1 MMKVTSES
9 AGRMLTYYLLQNRGS
24 VYRLQEQISSGKR
37 VSRPSDDPGSYSL
50 IQQFRQSDSCLT
62 QYIRNATRLTERL
75 QTADSKL
82 QSAVEI
88 THRVSEIIVSAS
100 DSSKNPVDRQ
110 AMGKEVNQYLEEMV
124 NIANTNPEGEYI
136 FAGLR
141 SDTPA
146 YSVTRDADGNITD
159 VTYNG
164 SAETRM
170 VEVNA
175 GVYVPANIPGSDT
188 NSSQSVF
195 QTSET
200 DIFSNLIQL
209 RDRLMAGENLVDEE
223 QFAVDAGTDILTVA
237 NVYRTGAIVELSS
250 TDTLPG
256 GLSANTEYYAIRI
269 SDTEIRL
276 AASLADA
283 RAGIFI
289 DITDAGTGDHGI
301 KQQSL
306 AENTRD
312 LDHLNA
318 ILSTLGAYEER
329 VEFNADLLTARQLEV
344 QSNLED
350 EESMDIAKAVTDL
363 ANKKTAY
370 EAALGVTSAI
380 LNTSLLDYI

>member
-1 MMKVTSES
+1 MKVTSES
-9 AGRMLTYYLLQNRGS
+9 AGRMLTYYLLQNRDS
-24 VYRLQEQISSGKR
+24 VYKLQEQISSGKR
-37 VSRPSDDPGSYSL
+37 VSRPSDDPGSFSL
-50 IQQFRQSDSCLT
+50 IQQFRQTASCLA
-62 QYIRNATRLTERL
+62 QYTTNATRLTERL
-75 QTADSKL
+75 QTADAKL
-82 QSAVEI
+82 QDAVEI

-100 DSSKNPVDRQ
+100 DSSKTPVDRQ

-141 SDTPA
+141 SDTAA
-146 YSVTRDADGNITD
+146 YSVTRDADGNITA

-164 SAETRM
+164 STETRM
-170 VEVNA
+170 VEVGA

-188 NSSQSVF
+188 TSAQAIF

-200 DIFSNLIQL
+200 DIFANLILL

-223 QFAVDAGTDILTVA
+223 QFTVDAGTDILTVA
-237 NVYRTGAIVELSS
+237 NTYATGAVVELSS

-256 GLSANTEYYAIRI
+256 GLSADTEYYAIRV
-269 SDTEIRL
+269 SDTEIQL
-276 AASLADA
+276 AASLEDA
-283 RAGIFI
+283 RAGIAI
-289 DITDAGTGDHGI
+289 DIYDAGTGDLGI

-329 VEFNADLLTARQLEV
+329 VEFNSDLLAARQLEV
-344 QSNLED
+344 ESNLED
-350 EESMDIAKAVTDL
+350 EESLDIASAVTDL

-370 EAALGVTSAI
+370 EAALSVTSAL

>member
-1 MMKVTSES
+1 MKVTSES
-9 AGRMLTYYLLQNRGS
+9 AGRMLTYYLLQNRDS
-24 VYRLQEQISSGKR
+24 VYKLQEQISSGKR
-37 VSRPSDDPGSYSL
+37 VSRPSDDPGSFSL
-50 IQQFRQSDSCLT
+50 IQQFRQTESCLA
-62 QYIRNATRLTERL
+62 QYTTNATRLTERL
-75 QTADSKL
+75 QTADAKL
-82 QSAVEI
+82 QDAVEI

-100 DSSKNPVDRQ
+100 DSSKTPVDRQ

-141 SDTPA
+141 SDTAA
-146 YSVTRDADGNITD
+146 YSVTRDADGNITA

-164 SAETRM
+164 STETRM
-170 VEVNA
+170 VEVGA

-188 NSSQSVF
+188 TSAQAIF

-200 DIFSNLIQL
+200 DIFANLILL

-223 QFAVDAGTDILTVA
+223 QFTVDAGTDILTVA
-237 NVYRTGAIVELSS
+237 NRYATGAVVELSS

-256 GLSANTEYYAIRI
+256 GLSADTEYYAIRI
-269 SDTEIRL
+269 SDTEIQL
-276 AASLADA
+276 AASLEDA
-283 RAGIFI
+283 RAGIAI
-289 DITDAGTGDHGI
+289 DIFDAGTGDLGI

-329 VEFNADLLTARQLEV
+329 VEFNSDLLAARQLEV
-344 QSNLED
+344 EGNLED
-350 EESMDIAKAVTDL
+350 EESLDIASAVTDL

-370 EAALGVTSAI
+370 EAALSVTSAL

>member
-1 MMKVTSES
+1 MKVTSES
-9 AGRMLTYYLLQNRGS
+9 AGRMLTYYLLQNRDS
-24 VYRLQEQISSGKR
+24 VYKLQEQISSGKR
-37 VSRPSDDPGSYSL
+37 VSRPSDDPGSFSL
-50 IQQFRQSDSCLT
+50 IQQFRQTESCLA
-62 QYIRNATRLTERL
+62 QYTTNATRLTERL
-75 QTADSKL
+75 QTADAKL
-82 QSAVEI
+82 QDAVEI

-100 DSSKNPVDRQ
+100 DSSKTPVDRQ

-141 SDTPA
+141 SDTAA
-146 YSVTRDADGNITD
+146 YSVTRDADGNITA

-164 SAETRM
+164 STETRM
-170 VEVNA
+170 VEVGA

-188 NSSQSVF
+188 TSAQAIF

-200 DIFSNLIQL
+200 DIFANLILL

-223 QFAVDAGTDILTVA
+223 QFTVDAGTDILTVA
-237 NVYRTGAIVELSS
+237 NRYATGAVVELSS

-256 GLSANTEYYAIRI
+256 GLSADTEYYAIRI
-269 SDTEIRL
+269 SDTEIQL
-276 AASLADA
+276 AASLEDA
-283 RAGIFI
+283 RAGIAI
-289 DITDAGTGDHGI
+289 DIFDAGTGDLGI

-329 VEFNADLLTARQLEV
+329 VEFNSDLLAARQLEV
-344 QSNLED
+344 EGNLED
-350 EESMDIAKAVTDL
+350 EESLDIASAVTDL

-370 EAALGVTSAI
+370 EAALSVTSS
-380 LNTSLLDYI
+380 LLSTSLLDYI

>member
-1 MMKVTSES
+1 MKVTSES
-9 AGRMLTYYLLQNRGS
+9 AGRMLTYYLLQNRDS
-24 VYRLQEQISSGKR
+24 VYKLQEQISSGKR
-37 VSRPSDDPGSYSL
+37 VSRPSDDPGSFSL
-50 IQQFRQSDSCLT
+50 IQQFRQTESCLA
-62 QYIRNATRLTERL
+62 QYTTNATRLTERL
-75 QTADSKL
+75 QTADAKL
-82 QSAVEI
+82 QDAVEI

-100 DSSKNPVDRQ
+100 DSSKTPVDRQ

-141 SDTPA
+141 SDTAA
-146 YSVTRDADGNITD
+146 YSVTRDADGNITA

-164 SAETRM
+164 STETRM
-170 VEVNA
+170 VEVGA

-188 NSSQSVF
+188 TSAQAIF

-200 DIFSNLIQL
+200 DIFANLILL

-223 QFAVDAGTDILTVA
+223 QFTVDAGTDILTVA
-237 NVYRTGAIVELSS
+237 NRYATGAVVELSS

-256 GLSANTEYYAIRI
+256 GLSADTEYYAIRI
-269 SDTEIRL
+269 SDTEIQL
-276 AASLADA
+276 AASLEDA
-283 RAGIFI
+283 RAGIAI
-289 DITDAGTGDHGI
+289 DIYDAGTGDLGI

-329 VEFNADLLTARQLEV
+329 VEFNSDLLAARQLEV
-344 QSNLED
+344 DGNLED
-350 EESMDIAKAVTDL
+350 EESLDIASAVTDL

-370 EAALGVTSAI
+370 EAALSVTSS
-380 LNTSLLDYI
+380 LLSTSLLDYI

>member
-1 MMKVTSES
+1 MKVTSES
-9 AGRMLTYYLLQNRGS
+9 AGRMLTYYLLQNRDS
-24 VYRLQEQISSGKR
+24 VYKLQEQISSGKR
-37 VSRPSDDPGSYSL
+37 VSRPSDDPGSFSL
-50 IQQFRQSDSCLT
+50 IQQFRQTESCLA
-62 QYIRNATRLTERL
+62 QYTTNATRLTERL
-75 QTADSKL
+75 QTADAKL
-82 QSAVEI
+82 QDAVEI

-100 DSSKNPVDRQ
+100 DSSKTPVDRQ

-141 SDTPA
+141 SDTAA
-146 YSVTRDADGNITD
+146 YSVTRDADGNITA

-164 SAETRM
+164 STETRM
-170 VEVNA
+170 VEVGA

-188 NSSQSVF
+188 TSAQAIF

-200 DIFSNLIQL
+200 DIFANLILL

-223 QFAVDAGTDILTVA
+223 QFTVDAGTDILTVA
-237 NVYRTGAIVELSS
+237 NTYATGAVVELSS

-256 GLSANTEYYAIRI
+256 GLSADTEYYAIRV
-269 SDTEIRL
+269 SATEIQL
-276 AASLADA
+276 AASLEDA
-283 RAGIFI
+283 RAGIAI
-289 DITDAGTGDHGI
+289 DIYDAGTGDLGI

-329 VEFNADLLTARQLEV
+329 VEFNSDLLAARQLEV
-344 QSNLED
+344 DGNLED
-350 EESMDIAKAVTDL
+350 EESLDIASAVTDL

-370 EAALGVTSAI
+370 EAALSVTSA
-380 LNTSLLDYI
+380 LLSTSLLDYI

>member
-1 MMKVTSES
+1 MKVTSES
-9 AGRMLTYYLLQNRGS
+9 AGRMLTYYLLQNRDS
-24 VYRLQEQISSGKR
+24 VYKLQEQISSGKR
-37 VSRPSDDPGSYSL
+37 VSRPSDDPGSFSL
-50 IQQFRQSDSCLT
+50 IQQFRQTESCLA
-62 QYIRNATRLTERL
+62 QYTTNATRLTERL
-75 QTADSKL
+75 QTADAKL
-82 QSAVEI
+82 QDAVEI

-100 DSSKNPVDRQ
+100 DSSKTPVDRQ

-141 SDTPA
+141 SDTAA
-146 YSVTRDADGNITD
+146 YSVTRDADGNITA

-164 SAETRM
+164 STETRM
-170 VEVNA
+170 VEVGA

-188 NSSQSVF
+188 TSAQAIF

-200 DIFSNLIQL
+200 DIFANLILL

-223 QFAVDAGTDILTVA
+223 QFTVDSGTDILTVA
-237 NVYRTGAIVELSS
+237 NRYATGAVVELSS

-256 GLSANTEYYAIRI
+256 GLSADTEYYAIRI
-269 SDTEIRL
+269 SDTEIQL
-276 AASLADA
+276 AASLEDA
-283 RAGIFI
+283 RAGIAI
-289 DITDAGTGDHGI
+289 DIFDAGTGDLGI

-329 VEFNADLLTARQLEV
+329 VEFNSDLLAARQLEV
-344 QSNLED
+344 DGNLED
-350 EESMDIAKAVTDL
+350 EESLDIASAVTDL

-370 EAALGVTSAI
+370 EAALSVTSA
-380 LNTSLLDYI
+380 LLSTSLLDYI

>member
-1 MMKVTSES
+1 MKVTSES
-9 AGRMLTYYLLQNRGS
+9 AGRMLTYYLLQNRDS
-24 VYRLQEQISSGKR
+24 VYKLQEQISSGKR
-37 VSRPSDDPGSYSL
+37 VSRPSDDPGSFSL
-50 IQQFRQSDSCLT
+50 IQQFRQTESCLA
-62 QYIRNATRLTERL
+62 QYTTNATRLTERL
-75 QTADSKL
+75 QTADAKL
-82 QSAVEI
+82 QDAVEI

-100 DSSKNPVDRQ
+100 DSSKTPVDRQ

-141 SDTPA
+141 SDTAA
-146 YSVTRDADGNITD
+146 YSVTRDADGNITA

-164 SAETRM
+164 STETRM
-170 VEVNA
+170 VEVGA

-188 NSSQSVF
+188 TSAQAIF

-200 DIFSNLIQL
+200 DIFANLILL

-223 QFAVDAGTDILTVA
+223 QFTVDAGTDILTVA
-237 NVYRTGAIVELSS
+237 NRYATGAVVELSS

-256 GLSANTEYYAIRI
+256 GLSADTEYYAIRV
-269 SDTEIRL
+269 SATEIQL
-276 AASLADA
+276 AASLEDA
-283 RAGIFI
+283 RAGIAI
-289 DITDAGTGDHGI
+289 DIYDAGTGDLGI

-329 VEFNADLLTARQLEV
+329 VEFNSDLLAARQLEV
-344 QSNLED
+344 DGNLED
-350 EESMDIAKAVTDL
+350 EESLDIASAVTDL

-370 EAALGVTSAI
+370 EAALSVTSA
-380 LNTSLLDYI
+380 LLSTSLLDYI